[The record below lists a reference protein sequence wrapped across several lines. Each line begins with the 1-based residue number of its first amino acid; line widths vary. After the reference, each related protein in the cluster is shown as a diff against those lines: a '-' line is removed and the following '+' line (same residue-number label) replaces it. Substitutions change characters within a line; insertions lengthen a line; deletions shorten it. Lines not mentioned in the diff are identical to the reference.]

1 MKKQIQS
8 GQVNTQTQFPSQ
20 VSRVNKMS
28 GSLQIC
34 EKFPQGYF
42 YPIFVVTF
50 SDTLIIG
57 DDYCIGG

>member
-8 GQVNTQTQFPSQ
+8 GQVNSLTQFPSQ
-20 VSRVNKMS
+20 VRRVNKKL

-42 YPIFVVTF
+42 YPIFVVTI
-50 SDTLIIG
+50 SDKLIIR